1 MDVLDK
7 KSDLELLQ
15 SLLAELAKANN
26 EIKCAQ
32 NDLNKAQNRMKFLL
46 LLANILIERQEIDR

>member
-1 MDVLDK
+1 MLDK
-7 KSDLELLQ
+7 KSDRELLQ
-15 SLLAELAKANN
+15 SLLAEMAKANN

-46 LLANILIERQEIDR
+46 LLANILIDRQED

>member
-1 MDVLDK
+1 MDMLDK

-15 SLLAELAKANN
+15 SLLAEMAKANN

-32 NDLNKAQNRMKFLL
+32 TDLNKAQNRIKFLL
-46 LLANILIERQEIDR
+46 LLANTLIYRQED

>member
-15 SLLAELAKANN
+15 SLLAEMAKANN

>member
-15 SLLAELAKANN
+15 SLLAEMAKANN

-32 NDLNKAQNRMKFLL
+32 ADLNKAQNRMKFLL
-46 LLANILIERQEIDR
+46 LLANILIERQED

>member
-1 MDVLDK
+1 MDLLDK
-7 KSDLELLQ
+7 KTDLELLQ

-26 EIKCAQ
+26 EIRCSQ

-46 LLANILIERQEIDR
+46 LLANTLIDRSKD

>member
-1 MDVLDK
+1 MDLLDK

-15 SLLAELAKANN
+15 SLLGELAKANN

-32 NDLNKAQNRMKFLL
+32 QDLIKAQNRMKFLL
-46 LLANILIERQEIDR
+46 LLANILIDRQKD

>member
-1 MDVLDK
+1 MDLLDK

-15 SLLAELAKANN
+15 SLLAEMAKANN

-32 NDLNKAQNRMKFLL
+32 ADLNKAQNRLKFLL
-46 LLANILIERQEIDR
+46 LLANTLIDRQKD

>member
-1 MDVLDK
+1 MDLLDK

-15 SLLAELAKANN
+15 SLLAEMAKANN

-32 NDLNKAQNRMKFLL
+32 ADLNKAQNRLKFLL
-46 LLANILIERQEIDR
+46 LLANTMINRQKD

>member
-1 MDVLDK
+1 MDILDN

-15 SLLAELAKANN
+15 SLLGELAKANN

-32 NDLNKAQNRMKFLL
+32 QDLNKAQNRMKFLL
-46 LLANILIERQEIDR
+46 LLSNIMIDRQKD

>member
-1 MDVLDK
+1 MDLLDK

-15 SLLAELAKANN
+15 SLLAEMAKANN

-32 NDLNKAQNRMKFLL
+32 ADLNKAQSRMKFLL
-46 LLANILIERQEIDR
+46 LLANTLIERQKD